1 MSTDNQD
8 TPPPFPPVDAAG
20 MIIDRYKLE
29 ALLGAGSMGR
39 VYSAI
44 QTVTKRRCALKLLPE
59 NLSANRDFVARFQT
73 EAQLLASL
81 NHPNIV
87 QVYSG
92 GEAQSRYFL
101 EMEFV
106 DGGDLQ
112 KRVADLAQGAP
123 KGLPE
128 AEVVQVTDG
137 VLAALEY
144 SHQHGIVHR
153 DLKPANILLSKSG
166 QVKVSDFGLA
176 TVIGDQHF
184 QELLHASQTTA
195 SLASVAS
202 LETIPYTPADQS
214 GSFAGTILYM
224 SPQAMRAEPPDPR
237 DDLFSLGIVVYYMLT
252 GKTPAVNYT
261 PVGKIRKDLKFRWDP
276 FIATCLAEDRTNRFA
291 SATAARANFA
301 QLRRARSQKWLVVA
315 VALVAA
321 VPVFAVAT
329 WKFSS
334 PKVSLDAN
342 QSTPAVAMTP
352 EPSVERVVNSGS
364 VPLPPAPAEDPL
376 SIIRRPVP
384 GPNDPSTGPGPGPV
398 VVQRPPASPVPEATP
413 VVVPR
418 RAQAIVVQPIRDAVL
433 GRPFELVAQADS
445 GLPVRLAVVSGPAVV
460 RDEKLELRGLG
471 AVTLRITQPGDASFL
486 PADVIE
492 KTFTVQDPLPATLTV
507 TLPGNV
513 EMTFVRVPAGRAVL
527 GSAEDEVGHRREE
540 SLREVSF
547 SRGFLMSS
555 TEVTQAQYDALTGTR
570 PSYFRAGWSS
580 RPVEQVRLAELG
592 ARNTGAT
599 TGFFPRL
606 NAVLKE
612 RGYGNWQAT
621 LPSED
626 EWEYACRAGSAT
638 PFANDI
644 DLTVPRND
652 AAVNR
657 LAVFGRTE
665 TSPVASKSPNAWGL
679 YDMHGNVAEWTLEG
693 TLRGGSFRDDPSS
706 IRSASR
712 FRATAATPDRRFGFR
727 VVLQMV
733 D

>member
-1 MSTDNQD
+1 MSSDNQD
-8 TPPPFPPVDAAG
+8 TPPPFLPVDAAG

-29 ALLGAGSMGR
+29 VLLGAGSMGR

-87 QVYSG
+87 QIYSG

-101 EMEFV
+101 EMEYV

-128 AEVVQVTDG
+128 SEVIQITDG

-184 QELLHASQTTA
+184 QELLHASQTSP
-195 SLASVAS
+195 SLANVAS

-261 PVGKIRKDLKFRWDP
+261 PVSKIRKDLTFRWDP

-291 SATAARANFA
+291 SATATRASFA
-301 QLRRARSQKWLVVA
+301 QLRRARSQKLLVVA

-329 WKFSS
+329 WKLSS
-334 PKVSLDAN
+334 PKASVVLSQLP
-342 QSTPAVAMTP
+342 QSDSITP
-352 EPSVERVVNSGS
+352 EPVVDRVVGS
-364 VPLPPAPAEDPL
+364 VPVSPSPPATSEDPL
-376 SIIRRPVP
+376 SVIRRPLPGSNEVVTGSAPGSVVVRPPLPIEVP
-384 GPNDPSTGPGPGPV
+384 PV
-398 VVQRPPASPVPEATP
+398 VA
-413 VVVPR
+413 PR
-418 RAQAIVVQPIRDAVL
+418 RTQAITVEPIRDAVL
-433 GRPFELVAQADS
+433 GKPFELVAQSDS

-471 AVTLRITQPGDASFL
+471 QVTLRITQPGDASFL

-513 EMTFVRVPAGRAVL
+513 EITFVRIPAGRAVL
-527 GSAEDEVGHRREE
+527 GSAVDEVGHRGEE
-540 SLREVSF
+540 SLHEVSI
-547 SRGFLMSS
+547 RQGFLMST
-555 TEVTQAQYDALTGTR
+555 TEVTQGQYDALTGTR
-570 PSYFRAGWSS
+570 PSYFRAGWPS
-580 RPVEQVRLAELG
+580 RPVEQVRLADLG

-606 NAVLKE
+606 NAVLKAS
-612 RGYGNWQAT
+612 GYGNWQAT

-638 PFANDI
+638 PFANDV

-657 LAVFGRTE
+657 LAVYGRSE

-679 YDMHGNVAEWTLEG
+679 YDMHGNVAEWTSEG

-712 FRATAATPDRRFGFR
+712 FRATASTPDRRFGFR
-727 VVLQMV
+727 VVLHSV